1 MNKGELPDPF
11 VLPGGRQDCDTGGV
25 AGLCARLEGHDR
37 RDGIRRHAAR
47 STDGVE
53 AETLCHSSARGLP
66 GGPNLWSYRVH
77 CHGGERPLSFN
88 VRILFPREG
97 GPFPAIVDGDGC
109 WWYVSDEVAG
119 RVVESGFALVMFN
132 RTEMAEDL
140 GYRGVPDKTRRS
152 GGLYDLYPG
161 REFGALA
168 AWAWGYHRCVDLLQG
183 LPFIDRG
190 PHRRHRTLA
199 GREGRPGGGSRP
211 TTGSPSVNDNA
222 SCAAGSPPFRY
233 VGDGGETLDIINAFP
248 SWFGPGLRP
257 FPGREEDI
265 PFDQHCLLAAVAP
278 RPLLLTFALDDR
290 WSNPE
295 GMVQSAWAAGEVY
308 GFLGAR
314 DDIAFHLREGGHA
327 HALEDWESPARLH
340 RLEVEGPGTPGG
352 LQPPSLPAP
361 AAGDSHG
368 RPPVTEITGVD
379 PGARHGAAPGA
390 LPCRPG
396 FLSTKLTRT
405 NRKPGGFS
413 Q

>member
-1 MNKGELPDPF
+1 MTTPKTEDGYPTRPVVDKGGLPDPF
-11 VLPGGRQDCDTGGV
+11 VPPGGRRIETQEEWPACSRAWRDLTVGMGYGGLPP
-25 AGLCARLEGHDR
+25 AP
-37 RDGIRRHAAR
+37 DGI
-47 STDGVE
+47 E

-77 CHGGERPLSFN
+77 CQGGEGPFSFN

-109 WWYVSDEVAG
+109 WWYVSDDVAG
-119 RVVESGFALVMFN
+119 RVVENGCALVMFN

-140 GYRGVPDKTRRS
+140 GYREVADKTKRS

-183 LPFIDRG
+183 LPFIDADRIAITGHSRG
-190 PHRRHRTLA
+190 GKAALVA
-199 GREGRPGGGSRP
+199 GAGDDRIAL
-211 TTGSPSVNDNA
+211 VNDNA

-257 FPGREEDI
+257 FIGREEEI

-308 GFLGAR
+308 RFLGAP
-314 DDIAFHLREGGHA
+314 DDIAFHLRKGGHS
-327 HALEDWESPARLH
+327 HALEDWKVLLDFIAWKWKGREPAVSYNRH
-340 RLEVEGPGTPGG
+340 PYRH
-352 LQPPSLPAP
+352 LQPAFSWK
-361 AAGDSHG
+361 
-368 RPPVTEITGVD
+368 
-379 PGARHGAAPGA
+379 APGD
-390 LPCRPG
+390 
-396 FLSTKLTRT
+396 
-405 NRKPGGFS
+405 
-413 Q
+413 